1 MQHAILNFLCASL
14 VPELCSNITAG
25 SSGNAHLVLVAV
37 AAVRALPDQLAVLVL
52 FNLDLSV
59 ISANITEIA
68 LGIQLCVHDVVID
81 KLHNRENCRNVLLHV
96 RNFHVADGT
105 SRGKLLEFGFE
116 FQLGECQ
123 SPR

>member
-1 MQHAILNFLCASL
+1 MQHAILNLLCTSL

-25 SSGNAHLVLVAV
+25 SSGNAHLILVAV

-68 LGIQLCVHDVVID
+68 LGIQPYMML
-81 KLHNRENCRNVLLHV
+81 
-96 RNFHVADGT
+96 
-105 SRGKLLEFGFE
+105 S
-116 FQLGECQ
+116 
-123 SPR
+123 